1 MTIWTMVVMTV
12 TWQTSQTQLWV
23 TAFTPKSPS
32 SSSSF
37 PFGPTVTN
45 TRWTPQLHQSSNPS
59 STDESTTTTTLV
71 NTQDAQTEKE
81 FLARCKE
88 LCRERNIPFVKIK
101 NARDLAS
108 VRGAKIQPNRIL
120 RMGRIG
126 DATDSDIDLLFQTWN
141 IQTLVDL
148 RSPTELKDDMSLMR
162 PQVFGNFTNIVWQE
176 RKSVTTKRD
185 CLRVLPPGVGPVQY
199 KDEKKVPSSSKFW
212 QRIGVGKND
221 GDDPA
226 ALAPT
231 TATAT
236 LPDNGDMLIATYD
249 NFDEDDNV
257 VLPEAVDDDEECGI
271 ECMDEP
277 PAVLTSSSTTKPK
290 ERFFVSLMNEFKYVK
305 GTVSKVRKRDI
316 TAAILKSPGAMFS
329 KRIRSSL
336 KQPFLKEINDGGL
349 PMLNELLFKF
359 GAPGI
364 RYVLQLCS
372 DRSNHPIAFYCTAG
386 KDRTGAIAAIILSLC
401 GTDLEDIV
409 EDYTLS
415 ANVYAEMGDH
425 QAMVGALSQ
434 RNLDPKTFL
443 GAPPTVMRTTM
454 EFIKEEYG
462 SVENYCIAIGFNTE
476 QQQQLIKACMEP

>member
-1 MTIWTMVVMTV
+1 MTEHNAVDDA
-12 TWQTSQTQLWV
+12 S
-23 TAFTPKSPS
+23 
-32 SSSSF
+32 
-37 PFGPTVTN
+37 
-45 TRWTPQLHQSSNPS
+45 
-59 STDESTTTTTLV
+59 TTTLV
-71 NTQDAQTEKE
+71 NTRDAQTEKE
-81 FLARCKE
+81 FLARCKV
-88 LCRERNIPFVKIK
+88 LCSERNFPFQKIK

-108 VRGAKIQPNRIL
+108 VRHSNLQPNRIL

-126 DATDSDIDLLFQTWN
+126 DATESDQQLLFHTLQ

-148 RSPTELKDDMSLMR
+148 RSPTELKDDTSLMR
-162 PQVFGNFTNIVWQE
+162 PEVFGNFTNIVWQE

-185 CLRVLPPGVGPVQY
+185 CLRVLTPGVGPVQY
-199 KDEKKVPSSSKFW
+199 KNNHDANDISNNSNNNNKNIPSKIW
-212 QRIGVGKND
+212 QRIGGGNHNKNSENND
-221 GDDPA
+221 NEVA
-226 ALAPT
+226 ELSSTATTT
-231 TATAT
+231 TAS
-236 LPDNGDMLIATYD
+236 LPYNGNIIMATYD
-249 NFDEDDNV
+249 NADEDDNV
-257 VLPEAVDDDEECGI
+257 VLPEAIDDEECGI

-277 PAVLTSSSTTKPK
+277 IATTTTTTTPPK
-290 ERFFVSLMNEFKYVK
+290 ERYFVSLMNEFKYVK

-336 KQPFLKEINDGGL
+336 KEPFLKEINDGGL

-372 DRSNHPIAFYCTAG
+372 DRTKHPIAFYCTAG

-401 GTDLEDIV
+401 GASIDEIV

-415 ANVYAEMGDH
+415 ANVYAEMQDH

-443 GAPPTVMRTTM
+443 GAPPTVMRTTI
-454 EFIKEEYG
+454 EFLNAEYG
-462 SVENYCIAIGFNTE
+462 SVENYCTAIGFPPE
-476 QQQQLIKACMEP
+476 QQQQLIQACTTEP